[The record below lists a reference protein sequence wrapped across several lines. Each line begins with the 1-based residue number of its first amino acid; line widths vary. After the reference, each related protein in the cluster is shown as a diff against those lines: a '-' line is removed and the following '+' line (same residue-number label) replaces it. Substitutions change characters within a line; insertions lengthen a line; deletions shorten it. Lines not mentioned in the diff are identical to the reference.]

1 MDSKTQ
7 NVLFVIMLGG
17 LFVGGFFLY
26 NQQKMINEIKGSVLT
41 QRSLQG
47 GVPMTDDNSVLI
59 EEKNI
64 FIASGKID
72 SIKDN
77 IVSFRLKVLNG
88 ESFSEPLEVMEAVV
102 TKDTSF
108 KIFVE
113 SKNGLED
120 DIENLADGSMRDLV
134 IDGKVSF
141 YFEKKMV
148 GDRFEATKIVII
160 K

>member
-1 MDSKTQ
+1 MDSKIQ
-7 NVLFVIMLGG
+7 NVLFVIILGS
-17 LFVGGFFLY
+17 LSVGGFFLY
-26 NQQKMINEIKGSVLT
+26 NQQKMINEIKDSILT
-41 QRSLQG
+41 QRSSQG
-47 GVPMTDDNSVLI
+47 GVPMTEDNSMLI

-64 FIASGKID
+64 FIASGKVD
-72 SIKDN
+72 SLKDN

-88 ESFSEPLEVMEAVV
+88 ESFSEPLKVVEAVV

-113 SKNGLED
+113 SKNGHGD
-120 DIENLADGSMRDLV
+120 DIESLVDGSISDLV

-141 YFEKKMV
+141 YFEKEMV
-148 GDRFEATKIVII
+148 DNRFNAVKIVII

>member
-1 MDSKTQ
+1 MDSKIQ
-7 NVLFVIMLGG
+7 NILFIIVFGSL
-17 LFVGGFFLY
+17 LVGGFFLY
-26 NQQKMINEIKGSVLT
+26 NQQKMINEIKGGILT
-41 QRSLQG
+41 QKSSQRS
-47 GVPMTDDNSVLI
+47 VSMTEDNSVLF

-64 FIASGKID
+64 FIASGKVD

-88 ESFSEPLEVMEAVV
+88 ESFSEPLKVVEAVV

-113 SKNGLED
+113 SKDEPGN
-120 DIENLADGSMRDLV
+120 DIENLPDGSIRDLV

-141 YFEKKMV
+141 RFEKEMV
-148 GDRFEATKIVII
+148 DNRFNAVKIVII